1 MLESSAGALPTASVA
16 ERPVALPPV
25 CQGAQFMP
33 HYRIYTVGSAAHF
46 LGVQVI
52 ECADDKEAIKTARQ
66 LVDDRDVEVWK
77 RDRFITL
84 LPGKPLP

>member
-1 MLESSAGALPTASVA
+1 MRLSFACPNAGELQVT
-16 ERPVALPPV
+16 RPA
-25 CQGAQFMP
+25 G
-33 HYRIYTVGSAAHF
+33 HYRIYTIGSAAHF